1 MDGKGTLTIRLD
13 RLELTEAAASLGI
26 AAGCWFR
33 ISITDS
39 GHGMNAETKAQI
51 FEPFFT
57 TKSIGQGTGLGLS
70 IVYGVLRDWKGSIK
84 VDSTVNCG
92 STFNLYIPVSQT
104 P

>member
-1 MDGKGTLTIRLD
+1 
-13 RLELTEAAASLGI
+13 
-26 AAGCWFR
+26 
-33 ISITDS
+33 
-39 GHGMNAETKAQI
+39 MNAETKAQI